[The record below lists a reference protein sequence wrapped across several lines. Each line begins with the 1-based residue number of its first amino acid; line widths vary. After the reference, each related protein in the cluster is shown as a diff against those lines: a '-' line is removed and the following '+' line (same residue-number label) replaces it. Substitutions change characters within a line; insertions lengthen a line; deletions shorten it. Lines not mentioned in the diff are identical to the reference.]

1 MSASKPV
8 LKRCVRLF
16 CPTAAAARLSTASSA
31 LSAHRRLPRLQ
42 RDKENEPNQQHPTTP
57 ATLLSYARPPR
68 LSIPSRQ
75 HYPEPVIPK
84 HRRVRINLDRVRA
97 LSGWE
102 KLELMRDFLQHK
114 QVEDAVYTY
123 TILKENELVAR
134 LKYQEYHDL
143 FHLLLTN
150 PNTYR
155 NVILDVLSNIR
166 RFGYTPTPSMLAT
179 LIKCCV
185 KWRDL
190 ELANRAFEEL
200 KERDL
205 GIEVDAYNS
214 MLELFAGAHGTA
226 QLQRGA
232 DLWREMVEMGA
243 ERNQETSI
251 RAMEIFARLKQVE
264 TVKEI
269 YTDLVSD
276 LAQNRPSSRKTSAP
290 SQQTLDNAYLSALVT
305 GGAYEDAKVF
315 FQTFT
320 RPGGILAGEGLKSPK
335 HLAKTFNILL
345 KMCAAQGDAP
355 LAAVYWKQL
364 TLRGLQPDVV
374 MYGRMIGILGSA
386 GKSETAKELLDLAVE
401 RLPAAPGSKRFMQ
414 LRCSLLAAY
423 ANADDVSAARKVFEE
438 LRSDCAA
445 NGRPMLRSAV
455 ASMINAYIRA
465 KDLSGALSTWEEA
478 YTTSETETDDAG
490 GRGLLRAD
498 IIARYRELYPEAEQ
512 PSA

>member
-1 MSASKPV
+1 MSAPGQALNRCFRLLCPAVARPSK
-8 LKRCVRLF
+8 
-16 CPTAAAARLSTASSA
+16 ASLSSSA
-31 LSAHRRLPRLQ
+31 CRRWPRLQ
-42 RDKENEPNQQHPTTP
+42 RDQESEEQQQSATSP
-57 ATLLSYARPPR
+57 AAPLLSYARPPR
-68 LSIPSRQ
+68 PEKPTRR
-75 HYPEPVIPK
+75 HYPEPVITK
-84 HRRVRINLDRVRA
+84 HRRVRINLDRIRA

-155 NVILDVLSNIR
+155 NVMLDVLSNIR
-166 RFGYTPTPSMLAT
+166 RFGYSPTPSMLAT

-190 ELANRAFEEL
+190 ELAGRAFEEL
-200 KERDL
+200 KEKDL

-214 MLELFAGAHGTA
+214 MLELYAGAHGTA

-232 DLWREMVEMGA
+232 DLWREMVDCGA

-251 RAMEIFARLKQVE
+251 RAMEIFARLHQVE

-269 YTDLVSD
+269 YSDLISD
-276 LAQNRPSSRKTSAP
+276 LAQNRPSPRHTSAP

-305 GGAYEDAKVF
+305 SGAYEDAKAF
-315 FQTFT
+315 FQTFS

-345 KMCAAQGDAP
+345 KMCAAQGDAS

-374 MYGRMIGILGSA
+374 LYGRMISILGNA
-386 GKSETAKELLDLAVE
+386 GKPETARELFDLAVE
-401 RLPAAPGSKRFMQ
+401 RLPASPGSKKLMQ

-423 ANADDVSAARKVFEE
+423 ADAGDLPAASKLFEE
-438 LRSDCAA
+438 LRSECAA
-445 NGRPMLRSAV
+445 SGKPMLRSAV
-455 ASMINAYIRA
+455 AAMINAHIRA
-465 KDLSGALSTWEEA
+465 KDLTGALRIWEEA
-478 YTTSETETDDAG
+478 YPSNEDGTEDNG
-490 GRGLLRAD
+490 GRGMLRAD
-498 IIARYRELYPEAEQ
+498 IIMRYREVNPETEPLPA
-512 PSA
+512 